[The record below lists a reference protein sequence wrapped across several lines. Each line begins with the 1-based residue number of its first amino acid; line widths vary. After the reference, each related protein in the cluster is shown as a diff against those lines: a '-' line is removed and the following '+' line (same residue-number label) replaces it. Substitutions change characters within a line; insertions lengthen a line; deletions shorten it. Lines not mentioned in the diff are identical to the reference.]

1 MVIIVSTL
9 QATGEFH
16 LPEDCDI
23 ETFSNICRSMA
34 KAAGY
39 TQRDISEYLPDA
51 MELEERINQ
60 ATAAA
65 EEDEEDEE
73 DESESWKTG
82 DYQFPSFKRFEWP
95 NNK

>member
-16 LPEDCDI
+16 LPEDSDI

-39 TQRDISEYLPDA
+39 AQSDISEYLPDA
-51 MELEERINQ
+51 GEIEEMIAQ

-65 EEDEEDEE
+65 EEEEDEEE
-73 DESESWKTG
+73 DESESWKNG
-82 DYQFPSFKRFEWP
+82 EYKFPSFKRFEWP
-95 NNK
+95 KNS